1 MPITNEIR
9 TSLSLLS
16 RSERRRLVLVTL
28 AQMST
33 SFLDLVGVILIG
45 VLTALALTGG
55 IDGDTP
61 AVLEPLRNAIDP
73 DGTSPQNLLTVVAV
87 MAVAALLLKTVLS
100 ALIMR
105 KIYRFLAARQVSAS
119 ERLAAKVFN
128 QSMGMLSQRTHQE
141 TAFSLT
147 SGVGIAV
154 VMILGMAVTA
164 LAEISVLVVLAVVL
178 FVVSPLLTL
187 TVIIFF
193 SVVALGLNYF
203 LSSRTAKLNSRH
215 SFSGI
220 TSNEIVHNVM
230 RNYKEVATLNRQR
243 MFIDDFAKSRFETS
257 SLDASIQFAGM
268 IPKYVFDLAFVVS
281 AIVVAGVQFLTQSLT
296 VAAATLALFLA
307 AATRMMPAIMRLQ
320 GAVLGIRGAAGA
332 AAPTFEL
339 MQSLKMSE
347 INDQEFLINRVEH
360 EHRLMRSISTEHHGF
375 SPRLHV
381 ESISMLYPGRTM
393 SAVDGVTFSA
403 EPGQAVALIGNSGSG
418 KSTLCDILLG
428 LVKPTI
434 GEVTLSGASPETAVQ
449 RWPGA
454 IAYVPQ
460 EVNIVRGTVRA
471 NVAMGFSVDLINDEW
486 VWEAL
491 TRAHLREFVESLP
504 AVLDEEVGEF
514 GTKLSGGQRQRL
526 GIARALYSKPKM
538 LVMDESTSA
547 LDASTEQALVTALR
561 ELHGEVSTVTV
572 AHRLSTIRDA
582 DVIVY
587 MQDGRATV
595 SLSFD
600 ELLNSDPNLGKQADI
615 LGMTH

>member
-1 MPITNEIR
+1 
-9 TSLSLLS
+9 
-16 RSERRRLVLVTL
+16 
-28 AQMST
+28 MST
-33 SFLDLVGVILIG
+33 SFLDLIGVTLIG

-55 IDGDTP
+55 VDGDTP
-61 AVLEPLRNAIDP
+61 SVLDPLKNIIDP
-73 DGTSPQNLLTVVAV
+73 DGTSPQRLLIIVAI

-105 KIYRFLAARQVSAS
+105 KTYRFLAARQVSAS
-119 ERLAAKVFN
+119 ERLAAKLFN
-128 QSMGMLSQRTHQE
+128 QSVGMLSVRTHQE

-154 VMILGMAVTA
+154 VMILGMAVTV
-164 LAEISVLVVLAVVL
+164 LAEISVLVVLAVALLVA
-178 FVVSPLLTL
+178 SPLLTL
-187 TVIIFF
+187 TVIAFF
-193 SVVALGLNYF
+193 SVVAVGLNYF
-203 LSSRTAKLNSRH
+203 LSSRTARLNSRH

-220 TSNEIVHNVM
+220 TSNEIVHNTM
-230 RNYKEVATLNRQR
+230 RNFKEVATLNRQR
-243 MFIDDFAKSRFETS
+243 MFIDDFAKSRFETA

-281 AIVVAGVQFLTQSLT
+281 AIFVAGVQFSTQSLT
-296 VAAATLALFLA
+296 VAAATVALFLA

-339 MQSLKMSE
+339 MRSLNKSE
-347 INDQEFLINRVEH
+347 TNDQEFLINRSEH
-360 EHRLMRSISTEHHGF
+360 EHRLVQSIRSEHRGF
-375 SPRLHV
+375 SPRLLV
-381 ESISMLYPGRTM
+381 KNVCMLYPERPIP
-393 SAVDGVTFSA
+393 AVDGVTFSA
-403 EPGQAVALIGNSGSG
+403 EPGQAIALIGNSGAG

-428 LVKPTI
+428 LVKPTFGDVI
-434 GEVTLSGASPETAVQ
+434 LSGENPEKAVQ

-471 NVAMGFSVDLINDEW
+471 NVAMGFSEDLINDEW

-491 TRAHLREFVESLP
+491 SRAHLREFVESLP

-547 LDASTEQALVTALR
+547 LDASTEQALIMALR

-587 MQDGRATV
+587 MQDGRATI

-600 ELLNSDPNLGKQADI
+600 ELLDSNPNLGKQADI
-615 LGMTH
+615 LGLSH